1 MIRIVNLKTNEIT
14 ERPLNKE
21 ELDEIEKQKIILLEE
36 LPKQIEM
43 QRKFAYQDEADPLFF
58 KAQRGEI
65 PLSEWLA
72 KVEEIKQRY
81 VLD

>member
-14 ERPLNKE
+14 ERPPNKE

-36 LPKQIEM
+36 LPKQIKK
-43 QRKFAYQDEADPLFF
+43 QRKSAYQDEADPLFF

-81 VLD
+81 TVN